1 MNVIECIKKLFTGG
15 AVENEAKAQKF
26 WDAYEQRL
34 LEADKVP
41 IEATTNDS
49 DERETC
55 GMCRKRRI
63 LAPIANM
70 CYDAPID
77 EVLGSWVLIESYI
90 CLCFACTR
98 DYLFQGRLRRKEFN
112 GYRI

>member
-1 MNVIECIKKLFTGG
+1 MDIFECIKRLFTGKD
-15 AVENEAKAQKF
+15 ETKTKQF
-26 WDAYEQRL
+26 WTEYEQRL

-70 CYDAPID
+70 CYDAPTD

-90 CLCFACTR
+90 CLCFTCTR
-98 DYLFQGRLRRKEFN
+98 DYLFKGQLRRKEFN
-112 GYRI
+112 EYRI

>member
-1 MNVIECIKKLFTGG
+1 MNIFECIKRLFSGT
-15 AVENEAKAQKF
+15 VEDEVKAKKF

-41 IEATTNDS
+41 IEVTTSDS

-70 CYDAPID
+70 CYDAPTD
-77 EVLGSWVLIESYI
+77 EVLGSWVLIEPYI
-90 CLCFACTR
+90 CLCFTCTR
-98 DYLFQGRLRRKEFN
+98 DYLFKGQLRRKEFN
-112 GYRI
+112 EYRI

>member
-15 AVENEAKAQKF
+15 AVENEAKAQKCG
-26 WDAYEQRL
+26 DAYEQRL

-41 IEATTNDS
+41 IEAVANDS

-77 EVLGSWVLIESYI
+77 EVLGSWVLNESYI
-90 CLCFACTR
+90 RLCLA
-98 DYLFQGRLRRKEFN
+98 
-112 GYRI
+112 

>member
-1 MNVIECIKKLFTGG
+1 MDIFECIKRLFTGKD
-15 AVENEAKAQKF
+15 ETKTKQF
-26 WDAYEQRL
+26 WAEYEQRL
-34 LEADKVP
+34 LAADKVP

-70 CYDAPID
+70 CYDAPTD

-90 CLCFACTR
+90 CLCFTCTR
-98 DYLFQGRLRRKEFN
+98 DYLFKGQLRRKEFN

>member
-1 MNVIECIKKLFTGG
+1 MDIFECIKRLFTGKD
-15 AVENEAKAQKF
+15 ETKTKQF
-26 WDAYEQRL
+26 WAEYEQRL

-90 CLCFACTR
+90 CLCFTCTR
-98 DYLFQGRLRRKEFN
+98 DYLFKGQLRRKEFN
-112 GYRI
+112 EYRI